1 MNKNL
6 DWSMSISINARTID
20 NGVDKDYYSF
30 AGEVLDQQT
39 LHAVKEAV
47 LKAMLKEDEKKKKRG
62 W

>member
-39 LHAVKEAV
+39 LQAVKEAV
-47 LKAMLKEDEKKKKRG
+47 LKAMLEEDEKKKKRG